1 MEVEPMAKYKV
12 RYGAEMRKRAD
23 AVDKQ
28 RIAKYVCP
36 TCGKKNVKRAGH
48 SLWKCRSCGVTFAG
62 GAYSLTTA
70 VGETG
75 RRIIADV
82 KKR

>member
-1 MEVEPMAKYKV
+1 MAKAKV

-23 AVDKQ
+23 SVDRQ
-28 RIAKYVCP
+28 RVAKYACP
-36 TCGKKNVKRAGH
+36 TCGKIKVKRAGH
-48 SLWKCRSCGVTFAG
+48 SLWKCRSCGSTFAG

>member
-1 MEVEPMAKYKV
+1 MTKAKV

-23 AVDKQ
+23 AVDRQ
-28 RIAKYVCP
+28 RVAKYICP
-36 TCGKKNVKRAGH
+36 ACGKRRVKRVGH
-48 SLWKCRSCGVTFAG
+48 SLWKCRSCESTFAG

>member
-1 MEVEPMAKYKV
+1 MTKAQV

-23 AVDKQ
+23 TVDRQ
-28 RIAKYVCP
+28 RIAKYACP
-36 TCGKKNVKRAGH
+36 KCGKRKVKRQGH
-48 SLWKCRSCGVTFAG
+48 AVWKCKSCGATFAG

>member
-1 MEVEPMAKYKV
+1 MTKAQV

-23 AVDKQ
+23 AVDRQ
-28 RIAKYVCP
+28 RVAKYVCP
-36 TCGKKNVKRAGH
+36 TCGKRKVKREGH
-48 SLWKCRSCGVTFAG
+48 ALWKCRSCGATFAG

>member
-1 MEVEPMAKYKV
+1 VVKAQV

-23 AVDKQ
+23 TVDRQ
-28 RIAKYVCP
+28 RVARYVCP
-36 TCGKKNVKRAGH
+36 KCGKRKVKRQGH
-48 SLWKCRSCGVTFAG
+48 AVWKCRSCGATFAG

>member
-1 MEVEPMAKYKV
+1 MTKLQV
-12 RYGAEMRKRAD
+12 RCGAEMRKRAD

-28 RIAKYVCP
+28 RVARYVCP
-36 TCGKKNVKRAGH
+36 RCGKRKVKRQGH
-48 SLWKCRSCGVTFAG
+48 SLWKCRSCGATFAG

>member
-1 MEVEPMAKYKV
+1 MAKAKV

-23 AVDKQ
+23 SVDRQ
-28 RIAKYVCP
+28 RVAKYACP
-36 TCGKKNVKRAGH
+36 TCGKIKVKREGH
-48 SLWKCRSCGVTFAG
+48 SLWKCRSCGSTFAG

>member
-1 MEVEPMAKYKV
+1 VAKAQV
-12 RYGAEMRKRAD
+12 RYGGEMRKRAD
-23 AVDKQ
+23 AVDRQ
-28 RIAKYVCP
+28 RVAKYVCP
-36 TCGKKNVKRAGH
+36 KCGKKNVKREGH
-48 SLWKCRSCGVTFAG
+48 AVWKCRSCGATFAG